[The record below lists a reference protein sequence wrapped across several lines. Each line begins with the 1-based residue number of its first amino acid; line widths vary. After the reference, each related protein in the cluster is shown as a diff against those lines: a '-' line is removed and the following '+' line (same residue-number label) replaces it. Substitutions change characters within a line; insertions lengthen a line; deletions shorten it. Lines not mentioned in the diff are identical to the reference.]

1 MRGEEVVRIHLAG
14 WQVGFCIDFTWG
26 STKVEREE
34 ASTMGD
40 TDTTKKKSAVVV
52 NKLVEL

>member
-40 TDTTKKKSAVVV
+40 TDTTKK
-52 NKLVEL
+52 NLQLL